1 LVVPIEGGAAEL
13 RRTTEEE
20 RMTDVKRDEHGD
32 VDREK
37 TWAFEERRL
46 RRREVY
52 AQELMALAIFED
64 DPLSEVTAAI
74 RQSAAYKALAAR
86 LGPRDASPPA

>member
-1 LVVPIEGGAAEL
+1 
-13 RRTTEEE
+13 
-20 RMTDVKRDEHGD
+20 MTDIKRDEYGD

-52 AQELMALAIFED
+52 AQELMAVAIMSDGFPGAD
-64 DPLSEVTAAI
+64 LTGI
-74 RQSAAYKALAAR
+74 RESAAYKTLVAR
-86 LGPRDASPPA
+86 LGPRDATPSA